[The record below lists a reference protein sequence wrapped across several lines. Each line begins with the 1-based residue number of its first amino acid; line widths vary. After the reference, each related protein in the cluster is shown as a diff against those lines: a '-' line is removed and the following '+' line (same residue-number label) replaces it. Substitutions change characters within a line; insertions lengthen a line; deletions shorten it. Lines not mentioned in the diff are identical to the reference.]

1 MSLDFDDL
9 RTAQRDCQ
17 DRAVPP
23 DVSEDASSTDSAHTG
38 PVPTITVRPLR
49 ILQVDEDWVR
59 FALDNGGSWRSER
72 GHIRMTRLRLLLKG
86 RLLAFEA
93 FAEDDAGQ
101 RRKIAQCILSVRG
114 RHIAFED
121 GLQIAAGYEA
131 YRSAI
136 VAQIL
141 PHLPAGRISYG
152 WTWSLEAT
160 PCEDFRRVPG
170 TSGHHCRDIIVHS
183 VHLGDWPCWDSY
195 YRAISNNVRRNVK
208 RAEQSDPP
216 VTGVRAKGLAAIRL
230 IPDLV
235 RMRQQT
241 LDRVDMEHA
250 AWRMALSYVM
260 NFLTMPNAC
269 HIAVARQGG
278 MPLAA
283 LFGYKFGSTFYY
295 WQGGSIES
303 SNGASWKLL
312 TDTLAY
318 WHRKHP
324 KGQFIMGYFDDS
336 LPGYRREGLHRQRE
350 SLRKSDYTTRLISF
364 DWTPASR

>member
-1 MSLDFDDL
+1 MSLDCDDL
-9 RTAQRDCQ
+9 RTAQRENRDG
-17 DRAVPP
+17 AIPP
-23 DVSEDASSTDSAHTG
+23 DVSGDALSTDITHTG

-49 ILQVDEDWVR
+49 IRQIDGDWVR

-72 GHIRMTRLRLLLKG
+72 GHIRMQKLRLLFKG

-93 FAEDDAGQ
+93 LLQDASGTQ
-101 RRKIAQCILSVRG
+101 RKIAQCVLSVRG

-131 YRSAI
+131 YRSVI
-136 VAQIL
+136 VAQVL

-160 PCEDFRRVPG
+160 PCEDFRRIRG

-216 VTGVRAKGLAAIRL
+216 VTVVRAKGLAAIRH
-230 IPDLV
+230 IPDLIRV
-235 RMRQQT
+235 RKQT

-250 AWRMALSYVM
+250 AWRMALSYVV
-260 NFLTMPNAC
+260 NFLTMPKNC

-278 MPLAA
+278 ICLAA
-283 LFGYKFGSTFYY
+283 LFGYEFASTFYY

-303 SNGASWKLL
+303 STGASWKLL

-318 WHRKHP
+318 WYQKHP
-324 KGQFIMGYFDDS
+324 TGQVIMGYFDDS

-350 SLRKSDYTTRLISF
+350 SLRKRDYTTRLISF
-364 DWTPASR
+364 DWTPAKA